1 MIKNHLYRASRLAIV
16 FLTGIL
22 GVACGEEKPEP
33 GPEIKPEIT
42 IDASC
47 LDVFS
52 SGIHVEAEPAGG
64 SFTKDVLF
72 STTDKWTATLT
83 GGGATGWVSIRPT
96 SGAAGKIVMTVTVS
110 KNDTESE
117 RRAEVKITC
126 GTVNKVFTVI
136 QAGKTPPVDNTPA
149 IFNLT
154 DSNSSGASI
163 VSYDYQEGTL
173 ILEMPEEKLPKVGD
187 IVCSGVTEQAPYGF
201 LFQVREIERI
211 STRVMGVRTKVIGAS
226 LSLYAVCNLLGIE
239 SAEWYTL
246 KEVKT
251 EVECAT
257 DEGQSVKLIRD
268 GDTDAALFNLA
279 IHPNKDVT
287 LSFELHFA
295 VSQLRFYLDTTTP
308 DIVTGFDAKTRA
320 TIGSHLTLNG
330 EVNILKGDIFK
341 ERSLVDP
348 TVIKSYE
355 FTIGGIPF
363 VVTTKYK
370 PTAPYKLSMKGKVD
384 MDLFHKTFYPH
395 IGATWRP
402 VRHQFDIVEGAPGYI
417 YMEDPE
423 DVTMEYPSQDF
434 SLTLNGTASFG
445 IDFEYSIGLY
455 GGNVFDE
462 SIEILQE
469 AFALDPNYKVS
480 AKYLSIGV
488 NGGLILKNEATIG
501 AMTNLAED
509 SHNAIRVID
518 DNKFTS
524 NLYGKLWG
532 TLFKWERINEN
543 DDKDGYKLEVLSGEK
558 EVKLLKTEYH
568 FPFFFPSYTKLK
580 INGITHQDFI
590 NISGRRHK
598 PAIRIFNEVG
608 YGFCLESADGTEYY
622 TYDATSHPTD
632 SKTHVLSFDIPLQ
645 TAKLR
650 RNVKYSIY
658 PYSIISNFPF
668 SSGERMVCREGVGF
682 VISDDG
688 QLTTSVIDDV
698 PGVVL

>member
-1 MIKNHLYRASRLAIV
+1 MISNHLYRALRLAFV
-16 FLTGIL
+16 FFL
-22 GVACGEEKPEP
+22 GALVVACGDDKPELDP
-33 GPEIKPEIT
+33 VRSDIIV
-42 IDASC
+42 DAFSMGI
-47 LDVFS
+47 FS
-52 SGIHVEAEPAGG
+52 SGIRVEAEPAGG
-64 SFTKDVLF
+64 QFSQDVLF
-72 STTDKWTATLT
+72 STTDKWTAK
-83 GGGATGWVSIRPT
+83 VSD
-96 SGAAGKIVMTVTVS
+96 SGASWLSIQPSSGPAGKVTMTVKVLRNES
-110 KNDTESE
+110 ESE
-117 RRAEVKITC
+117 RKAEVKITC
-126 GTVNKVFTVI
+126 GTVNKAFTVV
-136 QAGKTPPVDNTPA
+136 QEGKTPPVDNTPA
-149 IFNLT
+149 VINLT
-154 DSNSSGASI
+154 DPNSSGASV
-163 VSYDYQEGTL
+163 VSYDYHDGSL

-187 IVCSGVTEQAPYGF
+187 IVCSGITEQAPYGF

-211 STRVMGVRTKVIGAS
+211 STRATDVRAKLIGGC
-226 LSLYAVCNLLGIE
+226 LTLYAVCNLLGIE
-239 SAEWYTL
+239 SAKWYTL
-246 KEVKT
+246 KEVNT

-257 DEGQSVKLIRD
+257 DGGESVKLVKD

-279 IHPNKDVT
+279 IHPTKDVT
-287 LSFELHFA
+287 LSFEFGFA

-308 DIVTGFDAKTRA
+308 NIVTGFDAKTRA

-330 EVNILKGDIFK
+330 DVDLLKGDIFK

-355 FTIGGIPF
+355 FTIGGFPF

-370 PTAPYKLSMKGKVD
+370 PTAPYSLSLKGKVD
-384 MDLFHKTFYPH
+384 MDLFHKTFYPR
-395 IGATWRP
+395 IGGTWRP
-402 VRHQFDIVEGAPGYI
+402 VTNKFDNVEGTPGLI

-462 SIEILQE
+462 GIEALQE
-469 AFALDPNYKVS
+469 AFALDGNFKTS

-488 NGGLILKNEATIG
+488 NGGLKVKNEATIG

-509 SHNAIRVID
+509 THNAVRVID

-532 TLFKWERINEN
+532 TLFKWERVNEN

-558 EVKLLKTEYH
+558 EVKLMKTEYH

-580 INGITHQDFI
+580 INDITHQDFI

-608 YGFCLESADGTEYY
+608 YGFCLESSDGTEYY
-622 TYDATSHPTD
+622 VYDATSHPID
-632 SKTHVLSFDIPLQ
+632 SKTHVLSFDIPFQ

-668 SSGERMVCREGVGF
+668 SSGEKMVCREGVGF

>member
-1 MIKNHLYRASRLAIV
+1 MKAERLFRTLRFLTV
-16 FLTGIL
+16 FLAAAVIS
-22 GVACGEEKPEP
+22 ACGGKEPDPEV
-33 GPEIKPEIT
+33 KPEIT
-42 IDASC
+42 VDASS
-47 LDVFS
+47 LSVFS
-52 SGIHVEAEPAGG
+52 SGIRVAAEPPGG
-64 SFTKDVLF
+64 QFSQDVLF
-72 STTDKWTATLT
+72 STTDKWTATVSDS
-83 GGGATGWVSIRPT
+83 GAGWLSIQPS
-96 SGAAGKIVMTVTVS
+96 SGAAGKATMTVKVL
-110 KNDTESE
+110 KNASE
-117 RRAEVKITC
+117 AERQAEVKITC
-126 GTVNKVFTVI
+126 GTVSKVFNVI
-136 QAGKTPPVDNTPA
+136 QDGKTSPADNTPA
-149 IFNLT
+149 VFNLT
-154 DSNSSGASI
+154 DSNSSGASV
-163 VSYDYQEGTL
+163 VSYDYHDGTL
-173 ILEMPEEKLPKVGD
+173 ILEIPEEKLPKVGD
-187 IVCSGVTEQAPYGF
+187 IVCSGITEQAPYGF
-201 LFQVREIERI
+201 LFQVREIEII
-211 STRVMGVRTKVIGAS
+211 STRVGDVKAKLIGAS

-246 KEVKT
+246 KEVNT

-257 DEGQSVKLIRD
+257 DEGESIKLVKD

-279 IHPNKDVT
+279 IQPTKDVT
-287 LSFELHFA
+287 LSFELYFA

-308 DIVTGFDAKTRA
+308 SITTGFDAKTRA

-330 EVNILKGDIFK
+330 NVKILKGDIFK

-355 FTIGGIPF
+355 FIVAGIPF

-370 PTAPYKLSMKGKVD
+370 PTAPYSLSLKGKVD

-395 IGATWRP
+395 IGGLWHPAKP
-402 VRHQFDIVEGAPGYI
+402 FLQMFDPVEGTPGYM
-417 YMEDPE
+417 YMEEPE
-423 DVTMEYPSQDF
+423 DATMEYPSQDF

-445 IDFEYSIGLY
+445 IDFEYSVGLY

-462 SIEILQE
+462 SIEAIQE
-469 AFALDPNYKVS
+469 AFALDPKSTISV
-480 AKYLSIGV
+480 KYLSIGV
-488 NGGLILKNEATIG
+488 NGGLSLKNEATIG

-509 SHNAIRVID
+509 SHNAVRVID

-524 NLYGKLWG
+524 YFYGKLWG
-532 TLFKWERINEN
+532 TLFKWERLNPN
-543 DDKDGYKLEVLSGEK
+543 DEKEGYKLDVLSGEK
-558 EVKLLKTEYH
+558 EVKLMKSEFH

-608 YGFCLESADGTEYY
+608 YGFCLESADGTEYF
-622 TYDATSHPTD
+622 TYDATSHPID
-632 SKTHVLSFDIPLQ
+632 SKTHILSFDIPLQ

-668 SSGERMVCREGVGF
+668 TSGQKMVCREGVSF